1 MTTLAIEKTWQA
13 LHALAEPAFK
23 ESKTAQFV
31 AEYLRNLGYKVQT
44 GLTPSGTGV
53 VATLASG
60 KKGPVVGLRS
70 DMDCL
75 MFTENGKEVPVHACG
90 HDGHM
95 SMVLTA
101 AATLA
106 KKGLKKGKIKLVFQP
121 AEEIGLGAKAMLSTG
136 ELEDLNYLFGVH
148 LMPKNLAKSG
158 QVAAKVNW
166 QACTLLTVTI
176 TGLTAHGSMPHL
188 GINALDTGC
197 AIVNAVNAIHL
208 DPLEGWSVKATRFNT
223 GTGAIN
229 AICDHA
235 EISFDLRTTLN
246 SSMDAQRQKLYETC
260 QALGVG
266 ISVMKAFGG
275 GDLLDAELSPAGKA
289 LTAVQCISYALTRPA
304 VATIMCGAHS
314 VEQLRICASYENAS
328 EQEKDYATA
337 LASFPNISWKGHCM
351 YCSHCAPCPKKIDVA
366 SVTKFLNLALAQNAV
381 PETVR
386 DHYNLLEHH
395 AGECVQCGACEKRC
409 PFAVKII
416 ENMKKAKTIFGK

>member
-1 MTTLAIEKTWQA
+1 MTTFAIEKTWQA

-53 VATLASG
+53 IGTLASG

-75 MFTENGKEVPVHACG
+75 MFTENGKEIPVHACG

-106 KKGLKKGKIKLVFQP
+106 KQGLKKGKLKIVFQP
-121 AEEIGLGAKAMLSTG
+121 AEEIGLGAKAMLATG
-136 ELEDLNYLFGVH
+136 ELDDLNYLFGVH
-148 LMPKNLAKSG
+148 LMPKSLAKSG

-166 QACTLLTVTI
+166 QACTLLTITI

-246 SSMDAQRQKLYETC
+246 SSM
-260 QALGVG
+260 
-266 ISVMKAFGG
+266 
-275 GDLLDAELSPAGKA
+275 AELKNK
-289 LTAVQCISYALTRPA
+289 V
-304 VATIMCGAHS
+304 TILA
-314 VEQLRICASYENAS
+314 R
-328 EQEKDYATA
+328 ATA
-337 LASFPNISWKGHCM
+337 KAYGAKVKIKEIGD
-351 YCSHCAPCPKKIDVA
+351 CPGTESDAAV
-366 SVTKFLNLALAQNAV
+366 LALVEKAITKEMGPDGLIKEV
-381 PETVR
+381 TTTVGEDFNFYKKLR
-386 DHYNLLEHH
+386 PKLKTGFIGLGCNLEPCLHDRNMHFDHSQLLHG
-395 AGECVQCGACEKRC
+395 ANILTFLVQAALE
-409 PFAVKII
+409 VK
-416 ENMKKAKTIFGK
+416 